1 MRPAVT
7 GQLGGGWV
15 RHHHMTRG
23 TGTLGLQ
30 LHTASTGGGEHVALE
45 AAALCPPAGG
55 VVSEVLTL
63 PAGAWGLLFKAL
75 VQCGPVVSL
84 PVLPAVT
91 ASSALLGVQV
101 EELAPLT
108 GALGELSVAPLV
120 RGPPVPV
127 VKPLAVFL
135 LLAVAGTLRPVPED
149 EPLSEAA
156 GPASVGLV
164 ALPLAGQGVAWQTPA
179 LRLQRVHGPHEA
191 RGARVALLHGGARPR
206 SVELVAGAIL
216 LIEYEALLALA
227 LRGLRGVV
235 EGEVVAGRTGAPRV
249 QLIALT
255 NRSNGRNTTGQ
266 LVTTKNCVKEM
277 HQLTD

>member
-1 MRPAVT
+1 M
-7 GQLGGGWV
+7 
-15 RHHHMTRG
+15 
-23 TGTLGLQ
+23 Q
-30 LHTASTGGGEHVALE
+30 LHTLPAGGGEHVTLE
-45 AAALCPPAGG
+45 AAALRPPAGG
-55 VVSEVLTL
+55 VVCEVLTL
-63 PAGAWGLLFKAL
+63 TTRTRRLLLKTL
-75 VQCGPVVSL
+75 VQGLPVVGL
-84 PVLPAVT
+84 PLLPAVAART
-91 ASSALLGVQV
+91 ALLRVQV
-101 EELAPLT
+101 EELPPL
-108 GALGELSVAPLV
+108 ARPLGELSEAPLV

-164 ALPLAGQGVAWQTPA
+164 TLPLAGQGVAWQTPA

-206 SVELVAGAIL
+206 SVELVAGAVL